1 MTVDPLSRR
10 IHRAYPAPS
19 DLQYHCASAVKR
31 HEADLPE
38 EYTGSILVGTTASI
52 VMRSAEVAAALAE
65 AVAHHEHEHHH
76 HDAATADADAAAAA
90 AASSSVSSSDDED
103 ADADAAAAAMAMAM
117 AMKQSR
123 PGPIMK
129 LMSRR
134 WSTGI
139 VRDNSSRLTGDAAAS
154 ASASSAST
162 REEVMYRTAALA
174 RLAGTPD
181 DMRRP
186 GVDKVFRQGMYI
198 KKKLSCE

>member
-1 MTVDPLSRR
+1 MDPLSRR

-76 HDAATADADAAAAA
+76 HDAATADADAVA
-90 AASSSVSSSDDED
+90 AASSSASSSDDED
-103 ADADAAAAAMAMAM
+103 ADADAAAAAMAM

-139 VRDNSSRLTGDAAAS
+139 VRDNSSRLTGDAAAASASAS